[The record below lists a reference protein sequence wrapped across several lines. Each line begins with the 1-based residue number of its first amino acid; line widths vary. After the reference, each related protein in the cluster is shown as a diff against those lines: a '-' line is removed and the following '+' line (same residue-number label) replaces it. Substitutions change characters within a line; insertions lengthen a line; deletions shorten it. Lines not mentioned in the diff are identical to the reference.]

1 MMRNNKGIIIV
12 GVCAENKIL
21 YIAKEMINEQ
31 LIFYNA
37 LTNPDEEIKE
47 LIKALDFKCPI
58 LKEEKPKDWF
68 RKFEN
73 KKRWQK

>member
-1 MMRNNKGIIIV
+1 MRNNKRIIIV
-12 GVCAENKIL
+12 WVCGENKIL
-21 YIAKEMINEQ
+21 SIAKEMINEQ

-47 LIKALDFKCPI
+47 LIKALDIKYPI

-68 RKFEN
+68 RKFDN
-73 KKRWQK
+73 KKRWQKG